1 MPPAVCMGLLYTICP
16 SVLYR
21 EKRNGWLV
29 SGNPLARNCN
39 QEEAGLGKTAISI
52 GLSKGCSPLD
62 KSIVKSKT
70 V

>member
-39 QEEAGLGKTAISI
+39 QEEAGLGVAQQ
-52 GLSKGCSPLD
+52 
-62 KSIVKSKT
+62 
-70 V
+70 